1 MLRRRACDAR
11 NPLEFFSMAQ
21 FEPIGV
27 VRCDRTEMSA
37 GHWATVESRIELDP
51 V

>member
-1 MLRRRACDAR
+1 
-11 NPLEFFSMAQ
+11 MAQ